1 MKKFTTIILLTYIAF
16 IATAESNSRNE
27 SLIFPLRIPEVIKDL
42 YQDKLFSRPKRSI
55 FQSRKKRQLE
65 PGVYSCGH
73 QGNDMFVNFI
83 NPRYPGPDTAA
94 GTCHFRLLKHSPDI
108 CQVRVDFV
116 DTELLS
122 PRNGICNEQYLLVTG
137 TIWPLGFQRLCGINP
152 DQHFYVHLNDVGTF
166 EHVDFAVTTV
176 HSNKPYKFGLWL
188 TQISCKE
195 APMVQAP
202 GGCSQYHFGNEG
214 VIKTFNFE
222 GVQYLADQNYK
233 ICVRSE
239 QGACFIGYAADTN
252 HFMLQIHPIY
262 GNSNFNFRNSN
273 NRQSGRPPSARGD
286 EDCTFDWLLIPG
298 GRGNLTKYGNLTCV
312 DFPKK

>member
-1 MKKFTTIILLTYIAF
+1 MKKFTTIIILLTYIAF
-16 IATAESNSRNE
+16 IAAESNSRNE

-42 YQDKLFSRPKRSI
+42 YQDKLFSRPKRSLK
-55 FQSRKKRQLE
+55 SRKKRQLE

-298 GRGNLTKYGNLTCV
+298 GRGNLTKYGILTCV